1 MDWDDIEALTVNEV
15 TDFDLCAWH
24 ITVNLDS
31 VSRSL
36 LKKRNA

>member
-1 MDWDDIEALTVNEV
+1 MDWGGIDALIVNEV

-31 VSRSL
+31 VSRSP
-36 LKKRNA
+36 LK